1 MAVMSMIS
9 AGAGAKEEVLEQI
22 ETMGVKNIYIKA
34 ADLTEE
40 QQRKAGE
47 KHSYGLRF
55 DDIDR
60 LAGNDGLS
68 IVNIA
73 AVKELRAVPMGRGRE
88 IMPRILSCSA
98 SYAEVLNLKVEYGRF
113 FSWQDTGLD
122 KRVCVLGSSLAKKM
136 GKEGSVG
143 QFLRIDESLYK
154 IIGILAEYSVHD
166 SKTTTLSQENFNE
179 ILLLPIV
186 NPKRDLNY
194 SAKSN
199 NNSQLSTIIV
209 EVDERSH
216 VARAAKV
223 IARTLEV
230 AHNGVKDYQLIVPLE
245 LLVQS
250 VKTQRVF
257 NLVLAVTGGI
267 SLLVGGIGIMNVMLA
282 TVSERKR
289 EIGIRR
295 AVGATE
301 RHIIVQFL
309 TESVLL
315 TLTGGLLGLLA
326 GLISAGLIA
335 GITGWTIRITPASMF
350 VPFLLA
356 IGTGVFFGLY
366 PAIKAA
372 RLDPIQALRGM

>member
-1 MAVMSMIS
+1 MSMIS

-55 DDIDR
+55 ADIDR
-60 LAGNDGLS
+60 LVANDSLS
-68 IVNIA
+68 VKNIA
-73 AVKELRAVPMGRGRE
+73 AVKELQAVPMGRGRE

-98 SYAEVLNLKVEYGRF
+98 SYADVLNLKVEDGRF
-113 FSWQDTGLD
+113 FSWQDTDLD
-122 KRVCVLGSSLAKKM
+122 KRVCVIGSSLARKM

-143 QFLRIDESLYK
+143 QFLRINESLYK

-186 NPKRDLNY
+186 NPKRALNE
-194 SAKSN
+194 SAKN
-199 NNSQLSTIIV
+199 NNLQLSTIIV

-216 VARAAKV
+216 VAQAAKI

-230 AHNGVKDYQLIVPLE
+230 AHNGVKDYQMIVPLE

-335 GITGWTIRITPASMF
+335 GITGWTIRITLASMF

-356 IGTGVFFGLY
+356 IGTGIFFGLY